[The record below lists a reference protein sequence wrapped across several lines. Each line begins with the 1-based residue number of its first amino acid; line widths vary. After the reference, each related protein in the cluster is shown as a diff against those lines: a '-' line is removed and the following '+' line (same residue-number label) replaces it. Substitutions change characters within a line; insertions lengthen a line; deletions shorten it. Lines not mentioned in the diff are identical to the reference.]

1 MPRRRLPGGCLSF
14 VLAAVLLISP
24 ALAQRAGCGFGSALE
39 RLGEADRM
47 LAAVPESLPA
57 GRTAGTA
64 AGSSLRQA
72 TATLAGCGCHQ
83 AADHATEAAGLAEQA
98 TAEANL
104 ARVRGALDR
113 ARFSLRLARERLGR
127 QGCS

>member
-1 MPRRRLPGGCLSF
+1 MPRRQLPGGCLSAM
-14 VLAAVLLISP
+14 LAAVLLISP
-24 ALAQRAGCGFGSALE
+24 VSAQRAGCGFGTALVG
-39 RLGEADRM
+39 LGEADQV

-57 GRTAGTA
+57 GRA
-64 AGSSLRQA
+64 AGAAASSGLQQA

-98 TAEANL
+98 TAGDSL
-104 ARVRGALDR
+104 PQVRGALDR